1 MLILISPAKTLDYR
15 APAAPGR
22 YTEPGFLDDSAILIE
37 RLRQLAPPQVAELMG
52 ISPALADL
60 NFGRYLNWSRPF
72 TRANARPALL
82 AFRGD
87 VYAGLNADSFTA
99 ADRRWAQRHLRILSG
114 LYGLLRPLDLMQPYR
129 LEMGTRLTTDRG
141 KDLYEFWGERI
152 TAAINA
158 ELANDRKPVVINLAS
173 VEYYKAVRPA
183 LLHAEVITPVFQ
195 DWSGGQ
201 YKVISFYAKRA
212 RGMMSAYIIK
222 HRLRSPRGLQ
232 EFTGGGY
239 AFDAARSTAR
249 DWVFVRNLGDCN
261 PTDNSTD
268 NNDAGDS
275 DGD

>member
-22 YTEPGFLDDSAILIE
+22 YTEPRFLDDSAILIE
-37 RLRQLAPPQVAELMG
+37 HLRQLAPPQVAELMG

-72 TRANARPALL
+72 TRANAKPALL

-87 VYAGLNADSFTA
+87 VYTGLDADSFTA
-99 ADRRWAQRHLRILSG
+99 ADLRWAQRHLRILSG
-114 LYGLLRPLDLMQPYR
+114 LYGLLRPLDLIQPYR
-129 LEMGTRLTTDRG
+129 LEMGTRLATERG
-141 KDLYEFWGERI
+141 KDLYEFWGEHI

-183 LLHAEVITPVFQ
+183 LLDAEVITPVFH
-195 DWSGGQ
+195 DWSSGQ

-212 RGMMSAYIIK
+212 RGMLSAYLVK
-222 HRLRSPRGLQ
+222 NRLRSPAAIKA
-232 EFTGGGY
+232 FNSGGY
-239 AFDAARSTAR
+239 AFDAERSTAR
-249 DWVFVRNLGDCN
+249 EWVFVRNLGDSI
-261 PTDNSTD
+261 DK
-268 NNDAGDS
+268 AHK
-275 DGD
+275 